1 MINTVFKWVDIP
13 PIWLLICAVIAWVQ
27 AQHFTMGVSFG
38 QSWAVLL
45 GTGLVGLGLLLLA
58 LALMEFVRKRTTPI
72 PHMDASELITSG
84 IFRFSRNPIYLG
96 DILILA
102 GLILRWDA
110 VVSVPLVPIL
120 VWIINNRFIHAE
132 EFRLERDFGDAFLRY
147 MAQTRRW
154 L

>member
-1 MINTVFKWVDIP
+1 MLKWLDIP
-13 PIWLLICAVIAWVQ
+13 PMWLLGCAVLAWVQ
-27 AQHFTMGVSFG
+27 AEYVPSGLSFG
-38 QSWAVLL
+38 QVWAVAL
-45 GTGLVGLGLLLLA
+45 GTILVALGLLLLV

-120 VWIINNRFIHAE
+120 VWIINIRFIHAE